1 MLFRSGP
8 GTKITG
14 VGTIVVKDGRVLVGR
29 RKSDFCSGTICGPGG
44 HIEVGESGKQ
54 AAVREAREEFG
65 ITIDPADLYLVGV
78 DDTLPSEFGGSIFYL
93 TTDFSGEPKCDEVEM
108 TNAQFTDASE
118 LMERE
123 EGLFPPFAASLKQLA
138 RVLKRKT
145 DT

>member
-1 MLFRSGP
+1 M
-8 GTKITG
+8 T
-14 VGTIVVKDGRVLVGR
+14 R
-29 RKSDFCSGTICGPGG
+29 RTSTW
-44 HIEVGESGKQ
+44 
-54 AAVREAREEFG
+54 
-65 ITIDPADLYLVGV
+65 VGV

-93 TTDFSGEPKCDEVEM
+93 ATDFAGDPKCDDVEM